1 MDYYRRPKNRGDVQA
16 TEAVVSQSTKVAK
29 TYSNTRRSI
38 FTAMKRWQRGL
49 LTRAGKQTA

>member
-1 MDYYRRPKNRGDVQA
+1 MDYYRRPKSRGDVQA

-49 LTRAGKQTA
+49 LTRARKQTA